1 MEIIEGK
8 NTFYADSQAS
18 WREWLMEN
26 HQTTQAVWLIIYKKE
41 SGVPS
46 VYYSEAVDEALCFGW
61 IDSKPNK
68 RDENSFYQFFSQ
80 RKPKSNWSKVNKL
93 KVANLIAANKMTT
106 AGLKMVELAK
116 QTGTWDALNDV
127 DALVIPEDLAALL
140 TANPQAQENFD
151 KFPPSTKRGILEWI
165 LNAKQATTRL
175 KRVQETVTLAVE
187 NKRANQ
193 YEKKK

>member
-1 MEIIEGK
+1 MQIIEGK
-8 NTFYADSQAS
+8 NTFYADSQAT

-80 RKPKSNWSKVNKL
+80 RNPKSNWSKVNKL
-93 KVANLIAANKMTT
+93 KVEALVAANKMMP
-106 AGLKMVELAK
+106 AGFKMIELAK
-116 QTGTWDALNDV
+116 QIGTWDALNDV
-127 DALVIPEDLAALL
+127 DALIIPEDLAALL
-140 TANPQAQENFD
+140 AANPPAQENFD

-165 LNAKQATTRL
+165 LNAKQAATRL
-175 KRVQETVTLAVE
+175 KRIEETVALAAE

>member
-8 NTFYADSQAS
+8 NTFYADSQAA

-140 TANPQAQENFD
+140 AENPQAQENFD

-175 KRVQETVTLAVE
+175 KRIQETVTLAAE